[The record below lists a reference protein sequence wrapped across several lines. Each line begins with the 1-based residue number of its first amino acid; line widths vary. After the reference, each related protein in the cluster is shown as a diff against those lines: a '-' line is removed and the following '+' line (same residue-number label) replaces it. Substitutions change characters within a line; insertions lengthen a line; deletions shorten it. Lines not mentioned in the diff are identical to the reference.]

1 MSSTSTLI
9 SSNTF
14 NTSLTAG
21 SSVDGSYT
29 DTSNNT
35 AIKIWGYSDQPL
47 QVYVIYADNS
57 AGDNS
62 LSELYPLYANNTVAI
77 NSTKKRRWSKTTVT
91 NPTGGSTASRVV
103 VKTRHSIRDPQ
114 PVLTYQTDDIT
125 LQANF
130 DMDTFEISIAST
142 NMDPSSSGIRV
153 YGGTSSNEYKLILTD
168 ASGRILLGTDTTN
181 PISVTVSASESTVGI
196 YGSDGSNQVQQRV
209 DASGRPLVIL
219 YDSSGNAL
227 TTSNGALN
235 VNIDNFVI
243 QGNSSDG
250 SATTVAVT
258 NCGELITTSPYM
270 VGPVTLYGTA
280 THIAED
286 TSTSVMT
293 VNVHSRQINLMGQS
307 SQLCELKV
315 QTSPDDTT
323 YYDTIYTILV
333 KQTDTNFKMS
343 VPVTERYIKVV
354 PSIDISLIMKYTY

>member
-1 MSSTSTLI
+1 MTSTLI

-29 DTSNNT
+29 DTSTNT
-35 AIKIWGYSDQPL
+35 AIKIWAYSDQPL
-47 QVYVIYADNS
+47 QVYIIYADNS
-57 AGDNS
+57 VGDNS
-62 LSELYPLYANNTVAI
+62 LSELYSLYANNTVAI
-77 NSTKKRRWSKTTVT
+77 NSTKKRDWAKTTVT
-91 NPTGGSTASRVV
+91 NPTGGSTASRVI

-153 YGGTSSNEYKLILTD
+153 YGGTEAGDYRLILTD
-168 ASGRILLGTDTTN
+168 TCGRILLGSDT
-181 PISVTVSASESTVGI
+181 ISVTVSASDSAIGI

-209 DASGRPLVIL
+209 DASGRPLVVL

-227 TTSNGALN
+227 TTTDRVLD
-235 VNIDNFVI
+235 VNIKGI
-243 QGNSSDG
+243 SDD
-250 SATTVAVT
+250 AAVAIAVS
-258 NCGELITTSPYM
+258 NCGELITTSPYI
-270 VGPVTLYGTA
+270 VSPVTLYGSA

-286 TSTSVMT
+286 ASSGVMT
-293 VNVHSRQINLMGQS
+293 VGTHSRQINLMGQS
-307 SQLCELKV
+307 SQLCELRV
-315 QTSPDDTT
+315 QTSPDDAT
-323 YYDTIYTILV
+323 YYDTIFTILV

-354 PSIDISLIMKYTY
+354 PNTDISLIMKYTY